1 MKRAVMIGA
10 AVAALAAGGVAAWIW
25 IAGDVEPSTELTA
38 PTLTPTTQA
47 EAAPPTTAAATPTT
61 SMAPSPT
68 TTAAESAAVMFAIAQ
83 DASSASFT
91 LDEELRG
98 NPTTVVGAT
107 DQVAAE
113 LLVDFSDPANSQL
126 GTVVINART
135 FATDQSFRDR
145 AIRGPILDTNDF
157 EFITFAPTSVEGLPE
172 SIDGSFTFAVVG
184 DLTIRDVTQS
194 VTFDVTI
201 SSATSDEIVGRA
213 ETMVTRE
220 AFGLQIPN
228 APGVANVSDDVQLV
242 LDFVA
247 RPTG

>member
-1 MKRAVMIGA
+1 MKNALMIGA
-10 AVAALAAGGVAAWIW
+10 AVVVLVAGGVAAWIW
-25 IAGDVEPSTELTA
+25 FAGDLEPSTELTA
-38 PTLTPTTQA
+38 PPLTPTTQA

-61 SMAPSPT
+61 STVPPP
-68 TTAAESAAVMFAIAQ
+68 TTAASAAVTFAIAQ
-83 DASSASFT
+83 DASSAFFT
-91 LDEELRG
+91 LNEELRG

-113 LLVDFSDPANSQL
+113 LRVDFDDPAGSQL

-157 EFITFAPTSVEGLPE
+157 EFITFEPTSVEGLPE
-172 SIDGSFTFAVVG
+172 SVDGSFAFTVVG

-201 SSATSDEIVGRA
+201 SSATADEIVGRA

-242 LDFVA
+242 LEFVA